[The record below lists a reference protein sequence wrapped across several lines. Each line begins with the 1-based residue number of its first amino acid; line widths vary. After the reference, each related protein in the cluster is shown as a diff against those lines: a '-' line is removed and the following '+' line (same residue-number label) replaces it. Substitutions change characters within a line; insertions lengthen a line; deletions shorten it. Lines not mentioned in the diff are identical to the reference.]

1 MKKTLTILL
10 VALMI
15 LSGVLSRAAMA
26 EGEKTPEEYGFKTLG
41 DVLDCES
48 PSSSCYEALYIH
60 IFEKDGVFYRA
71 EADITSPPTSASG
84 MRTGSR

>member
-15 LSGVLSRAAMA
+15 LSGVLSRAAVA
-26 EGEKTPEEYGFKTLG
+26 EGEKNPEEYGFKTLG

-48 PSSSCYEALYIH
+48 PLYP
-60 IFEKDGVFYRA
+60 YL
-71 EADITSPPTSASG
+71 
-84 MRTGSR
+84 